1 MIKHFLNLE
10 WKQFF
15 RSASFGKGIAL
26 KILMLFLALYFI
38 VSFLALGLAL
48 YPLLKKA
55 FPEKDPFIIVNGFIF
70 YWIIIDLLIRFFFQK
85 LPVMSVK
92 PLLTLPIKRGKVVN
106 FVLGKSALSFFN
118 FLPLFAVV
126 PFGVVLIFKDY
137 NSSSVLTWMFLM
149 FIIALIINFL
159 NFIIESLTAE
169 SELSFLPIIVI
180 AGILFSI
187 NYFDILSLSGGVSE
201 GILSIT
207 NNPILIL
214 IPILILMVLTINYI

>member
-38 VSFLALGLAL
+38 VTFLALGLAL
-48 YPLLKKA
+48 YPLLKKV

-70 YWIIIDLLIRFFFQK
+70 YWIIFDLIIRFFFQK

-92 PLLTLPIKRGKVVN
+92 PLLTLPIKKGKIVN
-106 FVLGKSALSFFN
+106 YVLGKSAISFFN
-118 FLPLFAVV
+118 FLPLFAVI
-126 PFGVVLIFKDY
+126 PFGVILIFKDY
-137 NSSSVLTWMFLM
+137 NIASVVTWMLLM
-149 FIIALIINFL
+149 YILALIVNFL

-169 SELSFLPIIVI
+169 SELSFLPLIVI
-180 AGILFSI
+180 ALSLFAI
-187 NYFDILSLSGGVSE
+187 NYFNVLSLSEGVSK
-201 GILSIT
+201 GIIARDPTL
-207 NNPILIL
+207 
-214 IPILILMVLTINYI
+214 